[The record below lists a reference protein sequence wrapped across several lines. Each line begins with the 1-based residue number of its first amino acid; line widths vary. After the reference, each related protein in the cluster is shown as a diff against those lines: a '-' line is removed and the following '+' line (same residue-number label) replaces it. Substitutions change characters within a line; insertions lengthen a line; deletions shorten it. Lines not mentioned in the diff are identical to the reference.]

1 MNVVLGENL
10 AKYRK
15 KAGYSQEELA
25 DKLGV
30 SRQAVS
36 KWERGEASPD
46 TENLIA
52 LSRLYGVTLDELVN
66 KEPSESET
74 KTNEKKDD
82 NRNYV
87 NIGLDGIH
95 VKDDEDEAHIDKC
108 GIHINEGKEKIKK
121 EFEKEFGGDK
131 FYLAKK
137 VSSSI
142 LYPLVIVTYLLLGFL
157 LKNQNG
163 WAIYW
168 TLFFIPEIINSI
180 IDCIHFKRLKHFNIV
195 FTCCFVYLFL
205 GMLLGIWH
213 PTWIIFIAIPV
224 FYSAIWPID
233 YHIAR
238 KERDKKLNENIVDA
252 TMDIK

>member
-82 NRNYV
+82 DRNYV
-87 NIGLDGIH
+87 HIGLDGIH
-95 VKDDEDEAHIDKC
+95 VKDDEDEVHIDKC

-168 TLFFIPEIINSI
+168 TLFFIPEIFNSI

-238 KERDKKLNENIVDA
+238 KERDKKLNENVVDA
-252 TMDIK
+252 TIDIK

>member
-52 LSRLYGVTLDELVN
+52 LSRLYGVTLDDLVN

-87 NIGLDGIH
+87 HIGLDGIH
-95 VKDDEDEAHIDKC
+95 VKDDEDEVHIDKC

-168 TLFFIPEIINSI
+168 TLFFIPEIFNSFI
-180 IDCIHFKRLKHFNIV
+180 VCIYFKRL
-195 FTCCFVYLFL
+195 
-205 GMLLGIWH
+205 
-213 PTWIIFIAIPV
+213 
-224 FYSAIWPID
+224 
-233 YHIAR
+233 
-238 KERDKKLNENIVDA
+238 
-252 TMDIK
+252 

>member
-82 NRNYV
+82 DRNYV
-87 NIGLDGIH
+87 HIGLDGIH
-95 VKDDEDEAHIDKC
+95 VKDDEDEVHIDKC

-168 TLFFIPEIINSI
+168 TLFFIPEIVNSI

-238 KERDKKLNENIVDA
+238 KERDKKLNENVVDA
-252 TMDIK
+252 TIDIK

>member
-87 NIGLDGIH
+87 HIGLDGIH
-95 VKDDEDEAHIDKC
+95 VKDDEDEFKAKLKEIAH
-108 GIHINEGKEKIKK
+108 NAV
-121 EFEKEFGGDK
+121 GD
-131 FYLAKK
+131 ACTG
-137 VSSSI
+137 SN
-142 LYPLVIVTYLLLGFL
+142 P
-157 LKNQNG
+157 N
-163 WAIYW
+163 
-168 TLFFIPEIINSI
+168 
-180 IDCIHFKRLKHFNIV
+180 
-195 FTCCFVYLFL
+195 
-205 GMLLGIWH
+205 
-213 PTWIIFIAIPV
+213 
-224 FYSAIWPID
+224 PID
-233 YHIAR
+233 
-238 KERDKKLNENIVDA
+238 DA
-252 TMDIK
+252 KMEELFVCCYYNRPYKF

>member
-82 NRNYV
+82 DRNYV
-87 NIGLDGIH
+87 HIGLDGIH
-95 VKDDEDEAHIDKC
+95 VKDDEDEVHIDKC

-168 TLFFIPEIINSI
+168 TLFFIPEIFNSI

-233 YHIAR
+233 YHVAR
-238 KERDKKLNENIVDA
+238 KERDKKLNENVVDA
-252 TMDIK
+252 TIDIK

>member
-66 KEPSESET
+66 KESSESET
-74 KTNEKKDD
+74 KTSEKKDD

-87 NIGLDGIH
+87 HIGLDGIH
-95 VKDDEDEAHIDKC
+95 VKDDEDEVHIDKC

-157 LKNQNG
+157 LENQNG

-168 TLFFIPEIINSI
+168 TLFFIPEIFNSI

-238 KERDKKLNENIVDA
+238 KERDKKLNENVVDA
-252 TMDIK
+252 TIDIK